1 MPCGPTP
8 ASSRGSPFHSLSPT
22 NIYPEAR
29 LMKHAVI
36 GTIEVKPGTR
46 EEVLQAMLAHR
57 KRSLRDEP
65 GTLQFEVLVPNDD
78 ANKILLFELYVDT
91 QAFEAHFYRGESIAQ
106 MKKDVGHL
114 MASGTGIH
122 SKLGIELAASGA

>member
-1 MPCGPTP
+1 
-8 ASSRGSPFHSLSPT
+8 
-22 NIYPEAR
+22 
-29 LMKHAVI
+29 MKHAVI

-46 EEVLQAMLAHR
+46 EEVLRAMLAHR
-57 KRSLRDEP
+57 ERSLRDEP

-106 MKKDVGHL
+106 MKKEVGHL